1 MIKLLRVLLL
11 FPLLLSLNAAHAA
24 EGGLQPFIE
33 GTTLSSGLSDAT
45 KTVVAALGKGGFDV
59 VGRYSPVKNVTVISI
74 SSPSMLRNA
83 AATERG
89 GYGAALSVAL
99 ESVDG
104 KTFVTYM
111 NPQYVAAGYRL
122 ANDNTDVA
130 KALSTVLGNEKSF
143 GAKPRPASELRN
155 YQYTFGME
163 TFTDPMD
170 LGSFK
175 GFQAGTQQI
184 ASRLRAG
191 TDGVRLVYEI
201 KIPGRDEVVFGVDL
215 AGKNPDAN
223 GAKLVQ
229 SVDPGPAPHRYAFLP
244 YEVVL
249 RDRNAEGLN
258 LRFRMALFFP
268 DLPMMGS
275 DASFF
280 KLRDAPGAIQS
291 VLRKALGGTVI
302 SDTTGSDNG
311 FGSF

>member
-11 FPLLLSLNAAHAA
+11 LPSLFWLQSSYAA
-24 EGGLQPFIE
+24 EAGLQPFIE
-33 GTTLSSGLSDAT
+33 GTSVAASLTDAT
-45 KTVVAALGKGGFDV
+45 KTVVDALMKGGFEV
-59 VGRYSPVKNVTVISI
+59 VGRYSPLKNVAVISI
-74 SSPSMLRNA
+74 TSPLMLKNA

-99 ESVDG
+99 ESVGG

-111 NPQYVAAGYRL
+111 NPQYVANGYRL
-122 ANDNTDVA
+122 AKDNVEVTQ
-130 KALSTVLGNEKSF
+130 ALGGILGNVKSF
-143 GAKPRPASELRN
+143 GAKPRTAAELRG

-175 GFQAGTQQI
+175 GFQSGMQLI

-191 TDGVRLVYEI
+191 ADGAHLVYQI
-201 KIPGRDEVVFGVDL
+201 KIPGRDEVVFGVAL
-215 AGKNPDAN
+215 TSKNPDAN
-223 GAKLVQ
+223 GVKLVN
-229 SVDPGPAPHRYAFLP
+229 SVDAGPPPHRYAFLP

-249 RDRNAEGLN
+249 KDRNAEGLN

-275 DASFF
+275 EGSFF
-280 KLRDAPGAIQS
+280 KLRNAPDAIQHL
-291 VLRKALGGTVI
+291 LRKALGGTVV
-302 SDTTGSDNG
+302 SDTNNSDNG